1 MKKCKR
7 CKREVSNVRWSH
19 KDNMCQSCVAKKK
32 YRESRPELMKLLK
45 ELKKKT
51 KEELINIIVSHKGS
65 RGHTNMLFAQKNWQI
80 RHFRTRILKVRNQLD
95 YLLKHPYSTDS
106 NFKTKPHRRD
116 NKSKSIPIK
125 SFKKSI
131 GKGRKGNE

>member
-32 YRESRPELMKLLK
+32 YRESRPELM
-45 ELKKKT
+45 
-51 KEELINIIVSHKGS
+51 NIIVSHKGS

-131 GKGRKGNE
+131 GKRRKGNA